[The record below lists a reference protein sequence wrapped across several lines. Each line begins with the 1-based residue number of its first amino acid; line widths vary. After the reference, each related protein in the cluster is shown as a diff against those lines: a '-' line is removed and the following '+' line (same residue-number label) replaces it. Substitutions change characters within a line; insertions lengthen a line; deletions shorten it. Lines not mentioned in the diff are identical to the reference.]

1 MKFTKSQA
9 LCLYLELKDTKKFLK
24 QIIKRGFEKIGC
36 GAYKSV
42 YSKKKL
48 GYVIKITDSLN
59 DEFAKV
65 PNKLKDFYVEPY
77 FIDNRIVIQQKA
89 NTKNQE
95 LNYNKILHKLGYHAC
110 ENLDVNP
117 QNCGSIKDKPVVF
130 DFAEI

>member
-24 QIIKRGFEKIGC
+24 QIIKRGFKKIGC
-36 GAYKSV
+36 GSYKSV

-48 GYVIKITDSLN
+48 GYVIKIADSLN
-59 DEFAKV
+59 DEFSEV
-65 PNKLKDFYVEPY
+65 PNKLKDFYVKPY
-77 FIDNRIVIQQKA
+77 FADNQIVIQQRA

-95 LNYNKILHKLGYHAC
+95 LNYNKILEKLGYHAC
-110 ENLDVNP
+110 QHLDVIP